1 MRINWSR
8 WTLAAA
14 LAAGLQLP
22 VLAQAQPA
30 PGEEGEIVVEG
41 IRERDRQIERFVGA
55 LTEAPM
61 RGQLSRFDWQVCP
74 AVAGLPQAQAD
85 AIVQR
90 MRQVAQAAGVPLADP
105 GCAPNA
111 LVIATPDK
119 AATLRWLRREY
130 PAYFR
135 NALDERI
142 QVPNEPG
149 PAVAWQIESRLD
161 EDGRPVGVDLINQ
174 RYVVESTRSPSRLTA
189 ASRPHFVASVLV
201 VQLDAL
207 AGLTTTQVADYAAM
221 RVFAKTDPSRLARS
235 TAPTILNVLDAGMD
249 SEIPL
254 SMTQWDLGFLKALYA
269 SEENHFASQ
278 QRGEMRRLLEQE
290 LDEAREADD

>member
-1 MRINWSR
+1 MARNKGQWIILAAIGLGLSPAS
-8 WTLAAA
+8 TLA
-14 LAAGLQLP
+14 QDVP
-22 VLAQAQPA
+22 
-30 PGEEGEIVVEG
+30 EDGEIVIEG
-41 IRERDRQIERFVGA
+41 VRERDREIERFVGA

-85 AIVQR
+85 AIVER
-90 MRQVAQAAGVPLADP
+90 MRKVAEAASIPLAAP

-135 NALDERI
+135 DALGQRI
-142 QVPNEPG
+142 DVPDEPG
-149 PAVAWQIESRLD
+149 PATAWQIESRLD
-161 EDGRPVGVDLINQ
+161 ADGRPVGIDSINQ
-174 RYVVESTRSPSRLTA
+174 RYVVEATRAPSRITA
-189 ASRPHFVASVLV
+189 ASRPHFVGSVLV

-207 AGLTTTQVADYAAM
+207 AGLTTTQLADYAAM
-221 RVFAKTDPSRLARS
+221 RVFARTDPARLERS
-235 TAPTILNVLDAGMD
+235 TAPTILTVLGASMD

-254 SMTQWDLGFLKALYA
+254 SMTEWDLAFLRALYGSA
-269 SEENHFASQ
+269 ENHYASQ
-278 QRGEMRRLLEQE
+278 QRGEMRRLVESE
-290 LDEAREADD
+290 LDRAREDQD